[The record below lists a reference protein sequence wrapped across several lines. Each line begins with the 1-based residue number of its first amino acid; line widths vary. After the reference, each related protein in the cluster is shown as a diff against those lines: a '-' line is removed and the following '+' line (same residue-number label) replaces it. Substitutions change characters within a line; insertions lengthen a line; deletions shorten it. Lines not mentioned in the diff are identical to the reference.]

1 MRHRAPP
8 RASARARVRAPLR
21 SQRRARGASF
31 HDSRTNMRARENE
44 LRPADLGKLR
54 SRDGIHRNARRAGAD
69 RARRGSVKLV
79 IRSVLVLIALAG
91 CTHVRPSQR
100 EKLANPSM
108 QFQMD
113 PAAEG
118 QRDSILEITEGGT
131 YSSAG
136 PGTAGA
142 GCGCN

>member
-1 MRHRAPP
+1 M
-8 RASARARVRAPLR
+8 
-21 SQRRARGASF
+21 
-31 HDSRTNMRARENE
+31 
-44 LRPADLGKLR
+44 
-54 SRDGIHRNARRAGAD
+54 
-69 RARRGSVKLV
+69 KLV
-79 IRSVLVLIALAG
+79 IRFVLVVLAVAG

-113 PAAEG
+113 PPAES

-131 YSSAG
+131 YPSAG